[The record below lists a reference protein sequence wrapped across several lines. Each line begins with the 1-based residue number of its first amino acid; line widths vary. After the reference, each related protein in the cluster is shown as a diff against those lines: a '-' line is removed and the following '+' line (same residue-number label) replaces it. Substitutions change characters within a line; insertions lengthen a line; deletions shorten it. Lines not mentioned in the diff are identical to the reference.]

1 VWGLEATLFHFGT
14 KDVAWAQDY
23 VAGERLLR
31 RKAIGSPPPPPI
43 KRYSA
48 RHRRTRLPTSQPV
61 GELDEVIRGRRTWR
75 QFGRAPVSLPDLA
88 ELLDRAFGVTQQGV
102 SPGQGPVVLKS
113 SPSGGACHAI
123 EAYVLARRVDGLA
136 PGLYHFEADRRV
148 LALVRPGAT
157 RRDLET
163 FLPGQPWFRTAGAV
177 VFMTAVFARSSWRYA
192 TPRAY
197 RALLIEA
204 GHLCQTFLLVATRLS
219 LAPFCTQA
227 IADSAVER
235 ALGLDG
241 INEGVL
247 YAAGVGSRPAGP
259 PRPGLPAPFKARL
272 R

>member
-1 VWGLEATLFHFGT
+1 MFHFGT
-14 KDVAWAQDY
+14 KDVPWAQDY
-23 VAGERLLR
+23 VAGERALR
-31 RKAIGSPPPPPI
+31 RKALMSPPPPAV

-48 RHRRTRLPTSQPV
+48 AHRRTRLPTSLPA
-61 GELDEVIRGRRTWR
+61 GELDQILSERRTWR
-75 QFGRAPVSLPDLA
+75 QFGRAPVSLPALA
-88 ELLDRAFGVTQQGV
+88 ELLDRTFGVTHHGV

-136 PGLYHFEADRRV
+136 PGLYHFEADSRV

-157 RRDLET
+157 RRDIET

-177 VFMTAVFARSSWRYA
+177 VFMTAVFARSAWRYP

-197 RALLIEA
+197 RSILIEA

-227 IADSAVER
+227 IADSAVEQ
-235 ALGLDG
+235 ALRLDG
-241 INEGVL
+241 IREGLL

-259 PRPGLPAPFKARL
+259 SHVGLPPRFKARL
-272 R
+272 